1 MQGVI
6 PTSFLMP
13 TCLPARSS
21 SSRPGFRRLR
31 PAALAGVLA
40 GFLLLPFWIAAKAPE
55 RSSEALS
62 FELAKFP
69 VDHQGPQVIDLRV
82 KLAYVE
88 GIGAK
93 EYPDFESVYR
103 DIAAFMKAYPNETD
117 YWEVFNKAICRDVL
131 ARNKMVVSVETEL
144 KVYPT
149 FSIPYSHSS
158 HCAVSR

>member
-1 MQGVI
+1 MQGIV
-6 PTSFLMP
+6 PLPFPMP
-13 TCLPARSS
+13 TCLPACSAPSHSPLRQ
-21 SSRPGFRRLR
+21 FR

-40 GFLLLPFWIAAKAPE
+40 GLLLLPFWMAAKAPE
-55 RSSEALS
+55 RSAEALS

-82 KLAYVE
+82 KLGYIE

-93 EYPDFESVYR
+93 EYPDFEAVYR
-103 DIAAFMKAYPNETD
+103 DISAFMKAYPNETD

-131 ARNKMVVSVETEL
+131 ARYPMVVSVETEL